1 MVVTIGDV
9 TGVNTT
15 LSVKIVGEG
24 TIAADPPEVGVGVYT
39 DFSGTLVYS
48 NSYFMISSS
57 GWNNMGDYVDDTY
70 ATHIGERFTAAI
82 TVNNLTDETTA
93 NAQWLYIDHDFP
105 PSAPDDFGVL
115 LDDAGDGF
123 LEVGDEWSVSG
134 TTTMVLQVGNAG
146 DFNLGTYSWNDNG
159 ANQLIIQEASAVAA
173 VPEPAT
179 LAIWSLLGGIWIVA
193 MIGKWM
199 KCGERP
205 PTLAKT
211 SAA

>member
-1 MVVTIGDV
+1 M
-9 TGVNTT
+9 NTT

-24 TIAADPPEVGVGVYT
+24 TIAADPPEVLAEVYA
-39 DFSGTLVYS
+39 DFSGTILGPNATDLYFLI
-48 NSYFMISSS
+48 NSAY
-57 GWNNMGDYVDDTY
+57 NQGDYVDDTY

-93 NAQWLYIDHDFP
+93 NAQWLYIDHDSP